1 MGYDEVYFKIC
12 LIQEPSNGLY
22 ALIKYC
28 CNQLTDL
35 EESDAVL

>member
-12 LIQEPSNGLY
+12 LIQPSNGLY
-22 ALIKYC
+22 VLIKYC